1 MAKARL
7 QEGAEELARQGVEIE
22 DLKDGLAKSESAR
35 ELAEEGLRGLQN
47 AGQMRMEL
55 EG

>member
-35 ELAEEGLRGLQN
+35 ELAEEGLRGLLN